1 MDLLKSAMAGLVLLA
16 LAGAPAGPA
25 RAEAADAPLAEER
38 VKAAFLYNFAKFVD
52 WTGKEESG
60 SASLLIGVAGDAA
73 TARALEQA
81 VQGKLLGRRP
91 LVVRA
96 INDPRELATCNLV
109 FLGWMEGPRVKAALE
124 ALRGSSVLTVGQAP
138 GFVQMGGMIGLFQED
153 NKIRFD
159 VNLGA
164 AERAGLKISARLL
177 ALARVVL
184 REDDSGH

>member
-1 MDLLKSAMAGLVLLA
+1 MDLLKSAVARLVLLA

-25 RAEAADAPLAEER
+25 RAEATDAPLAEER

-52 WTGKEESG
+52 WTGKDESG
-60 SASLLIGVAGDAA
+60 SASLLIGVVGDAV

-91 LVVRA
+91 IIVRA
-96 INDPRELATCNLV
+96 INDPRELTTCNLV
-109 FLGWMEGPRVKAALE
+109 FLGWLEASRVKPVLE
-124 ALRGSSVLTVGQAP
+124 ALRGAPVLTIGQAP
-138 GFVQMGGMIGLFQED
+138 GFVQMGGMIGLFQDD

-177 ALARVVL
+177 ALARTVL
-184 REDDSGH
+184 READGGP

>member
-1 MDLLKSAMAGLVLLA
+1 MDLLKSALAGLALLA

-25 RAEAADAPLAEER
+25 RAAAAAAPLAEER

-52 WTGKEESG
+52 WTGKDESG
-60 SASLLIGVAGDAA
+60 SANLLMGVAGDNV
-73 TARALEQA
+73 TARTLEQA

-91 LVVRA
+91 IVVRA
-96 INDPRELATCNLV
+96 IDDPRELAACNLV
-109 FLGWMEGPRVKAALE
+109 FLGWMDAPRVKQVLE
-124 ALRGSSVLTVGQAP
+124 ALRGGPVLTVGQAP

-177 ALARVVL
+177 ALARTVL
-184 REDDSGH
+184 REDGSGH